1 MWQVPD
7 LTRAVPLD
15 ERRFRNQVMPVTRFR
30 EWDCYFDARAEDPA
44 ERLKALVTHPSAGE
58 DPGALLMHRLR
69 LDGFVYLES
78 TGGPG
83 LLATRPLFLRSGD
96 VRLNVQ
102 AAHEVRVQVTDP
114 EGRPLPGYTFADA
127 RPLRGDELFWTP
139 RWRKRRLQELTRQ
152 VVCLEIRLHQ
162 ARLYAVRG
170 DFVPT
175 IPSAARRFAE
185 TGTEPRFQPGLE

>member
-1 MWQVPD
+1 MRPIS
-7 LTRAVPLD
+7 L
-15 ERRFRNQVMPVTRFR
+15 
-30 EWDCYFDARAEDPA
+30 
-44 ERLKALVTHPSAGE
+44 LVHEHQIRIYSSASSLEHGHHVAGD

-96 VRLNVQ
+96 VRLNAQ

-127 RPLRGDELFWTP
+127 KPLRGDELFWTP

-162 ARLYAVRG
+162 ARLYAAHG
-170 DFVPT
+170 DFVTT
-175 IPSAARRFAE
+175 IPSAARRFAG
-185 TGTEPRFQPGLE
+185 TGREPRFQPGLE

>member
-1 MWQVPD
+1 
-7 LTRAVPLD
+7 
-15 ERRFRNQVMPVTRFR
+15 
-30 EWDCYFDARAEDPA
+30 
-44 ERLKALVTHPSAGE
+44 
-58 DPGALLMHRLR
+58 MHRLR

-96 VRLNVQ
+96 VKLNVQ

-127 RPLRGDELFWTP
+127 EPLRGDELFWTP
-139 RWRKRRLQELTRQ
+139 RWRNRRLEGLARQ
-152 VVCLEIRLHQ
+152 VVCLEVRLHQ
-162 ARLYAVRG
+162 ARIYAVRG

-175 IPSAARRFAE
+175 IPSAAQRYAE
-185 TGTEPRFQPGLE
+185 TGREPLFQPGME